1 MQEKNIA
8 KKIAYAAMLTAL
20 AMIFSYVEALI
31 PISVGVPGVKPGLA
45 NLVVLLGLYF
55 MRPGEVLLI
64 SVTRILLSSFMFG
77 NMAALLYSLAGGL
90 LSFAVMAL
98 LKRCKGFSMTGV
110 SIAGAV
116 SHNLAQLAVAVLVLG
131 NWKILY
137 YLPALL
143 LAGAGAGVL
152 VGILG
157 KQLRA
162 KHLLPWITYH

>member
-1 MQEKNIA
+1 MQGKQAA
-8 KKIAYAAMLTAL
+8 KKTAYAAMLTAL
-20 AMIFSYVEALI
+20 SMIFSYVEALI

-64 SVTRILLSSFMFG
+64 SVTRILLSSFLFG
-77 NMAALLYSLAGGL
+77 NMAALWYSLAGGL
-90 LSFAVMAL
+90 LSFTVMAL
-98 LKRCKGFSMTGV
+98 LKRCRGFSMTGV

-116 SHNLAQLAVAVLVLG
+116 SHNLAQLAVAALVLE
-131 NWKILY
+131 NMKILY

-143 LAGAGAGVL
+143 MAGTGAGAL

-157 KQLRA
+157 KRLASHYR
-162 KHLLPWITYH
+162 